1 MKRTNTLND
10 QIDAGVVTAKSIGGD
25 ASKQGRIG
33 SLNHFD
39 TQVEYNSSR
48 QDFFTNGVPN
58 KVHSYT
64 FVYIDRQS
72 HKI

>member
-33 SLNHFD
+33 SLQLFD
-39 TQVEYNSSR
+39 AQIGQDSSR
-48 QDFFTNGVPN
+48 QYFFANGVPD
-58 KVHSYT
+58 KIKGYT
-64 FVYIDRQS
+64 ES
-72 HKI
+72 